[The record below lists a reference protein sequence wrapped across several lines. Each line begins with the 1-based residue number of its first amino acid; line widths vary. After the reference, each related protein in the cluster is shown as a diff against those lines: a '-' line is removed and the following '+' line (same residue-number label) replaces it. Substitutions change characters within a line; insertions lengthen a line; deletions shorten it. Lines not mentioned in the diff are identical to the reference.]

1 MKIVSYEFPKS
12 SFLSVDKDLGT
23 ISNMILK
30 NDVIQKLLFY
40 TTENALDKPKLTDD
54 ERLSLINKNIKI
66 VPKVT
71 VDETALTYVII
82 SMDNFT
88 PSGNPEFRN
97 NVITFDILCHF
108 NYWQLHD
115 FQLRP
120 YRIAAELDSMFNN
133 RKLSGI
139 GTLNFLGASQIILSD
154 EFGGLTLMYETTHGE
169 EDKKYLPNPNDEDQ
183 FLENFNKVFNGV
195 EPNEGN

>member
-23 ISNMILK
+23 IANMIMK
-30 NDVIQKLLFY
+30 NDVIQKLLYY
-40 TTENALDKPKLTDD
+40 TTENALDMPKLTDD
-54 ERLSLINKNIKI
+54 QRLSLINKNIKI

-88 PSGNPEFRN
+88 PSSNPEFRN

-108 NYWQLHD
+108 NQWQLHD

-120 YRIAAELDSMFNN
+120 YRIAAELDSMFND
-133 RKLSGI
+133 RKLSGL

-154 EFGGLTLMYETTHGE
+154 EFGGLTLMYDTVHGE
-169 EDKKYLPNPNDEDQ
+169 EDKKRLPNPNDEDQ
-183 FLENFNKVFNGV
+183 FVENFNKVFN
-195 EPNEGN
+195 EDR

>member
-23 ISNMILK
+23 IANMLMK
-30 NDVIQKLLFY
+30 NDVIQKLLYY
-40 TTENALDKPKLTDD
+40 TTENALDMPKLTDD
-54 ERLSLINKNIKI
+54 QRLSLINKNIKI

-88 PSGNPEFRN
+88 PSSNPEFRN

-108 NYWQLHD
+108 NQWQLHD

-120 YRIAAELDSMFNN
+120 YRIAAELDSMFND
-133 RKLSGI
+133 RKLSGL

-154 EFGGLTLMYETTHGE
+154 EFGGLTLMYDTVHGE
-169 EDKKYLPNPNDEDQ
+169 EDKKHLPNPNDEDQ
-183 FLENFNKVFNGV
+183 FLENFNKVFN
-195 EPNEGN
+195 EDR